1 MAVFE
6 EEIITN
12 SVLENEVAD
21 EKQDI
26 LKNLTI

>member
-1 MAVFE
+1 MFE